1 MEMPQAQKDQ
11 GPCPASCE
19 ILGKFFTLQIIIH
32 ELRGGPDYLHG
43 SGQLT
48 HSLSPFTI
56 SEFIPFICT
65 SAIWGQILF
74 PGSLKEWQVATSC
87 LPPAPQQTPWG
98 GGSLSRIA
106 VLGAH
111 IHIWRPE
118 ITDGYDISCLWI

>member
-43 SGQLT
+43 AGQLT

-65 SAIWGQILF
+65 SAIWGQIPF
-74 PGSLKEWQVATSC
+74 PCSLKEWQVATSC
-87 LPPAPQQTPWG
+87 LPPAPQQTPWR
-98 GGSLSRIA
+98 GGSLCWIT

-118 ITDGYDISCLWI
+118 IPDGYDISCLLI